1 MAELYEQSNEVKRD
15 LRKVQHEVLNEGLRW
30 MDVEIALA
38 TNEPGDNTVIDGFQT
53 VETNAE
59 SYVEAGSQFGLTA
72 TAEDEKDIQLEG
84 DPITEEEASQFIRKH
99 FDLEESLELNVSE
112 SMDGSDLPVYYF
124 PLKMTHTVA
133 MQRLRNRVVTL
144 FHLY

>member
-1 MAELYEQSNEVKRD
+1 
-15 LRKVQHEVLNEGLRW
+15 